1 MAPTLAKRDEQVEA
15 EIESIVSAIDRRGL
29 RVTGPRRTVIA
40 AMARFGRPFSASE
53 LTLAVARLNP
63 AVGRASVYR
72 TLALL
77 ARTGAVE
84 RLHGAGRER
93 YTLCAQDSHHH
104 HVTCTRCGRTGDFAL
119 SQMVGL
125 EQAVDAAVAAL
136 GYRAQSHVLEVRGL
150 CRSCRDERSAP
161 AVWLQ
166 EAEGKAERR

>member
-1 MAPTLAKRDEQVEA
+1 MTPLLAERDERTAGNIEA
-15 EIESIVSAIDRRGL
+15 IVSAIDRRGL
-29 RVTGPRRTVIA
+29 RLTDARRTVIA

-53 LTLAVARLNP
+53 LTVAVSRLDP

-77 ARTGAVE
+77 ARTGSVE

-93 YTLCAQDSHHH
+93 YTLCAEDSHHH
-104 HVTCTRCGRTGDFAL
+104 HVTCARCGHTDDFTL

-125 EQAVDAAVAAL
+125 ERAVEAAVAAL

-150 CRSCRDERSAP
+150 CRSCREERVLPGVASH
-161 AVWLQ
+161 
-166 EAEGKAERR
+166 EGEGKARSR